1 MHAEVL
7 QWVSQAVAGNRFE
20 RVIELGAL
28 NVNGGVRYLFPH
40 AEVVGVDVVPGDGV
54 DVVCDAADYLPEV
67 PADCVV
73 STEMLEHTARAREVI
88 LAAFDM
94 LVPGGLLVVTAA
106 APGRNPHS
114 AYGASAPLDGEF
126 YRNVSAGELALWLEE
141 AGFERCVVDE
151 RPRPSDVRCV
161 AYKPNLEPLLL

>member
-7 QWVSQAVAGNRFE
+7 RWVAEHVAGNRFE

-28 NVNGGVRYLFPH
+28 DVNGGIRFLFPH
-40 AEVVGVDVVPGDGV
+40 AEFVGVDIVDGAGV
-54 DVVCDAADYLPEV
+54 DVVCDAADYLPEL

-73 STEMLEHTARAREVI
+73 STEMLEHTPRAREVV
-88 LAAFDM
+88 LAAFNM
-94 LVPGGLLVVTAA
+94 LAPGGLLVMTAA
-106 APGRNPHS
+106 GPNRAPHS

-126 YRNVSAGELALWLEE
+126 YRNVTAGELSWWLEE

-151 RPRPSDVRCV
+151 RPRPSDVRCI
-161 AYKPNLEPLLL
+161 AYKPDPKEIQ